1 MHSKK
6 DHVVK
11 TKRLFIN
18 SLKSQ
23 IRSWKTSD
31 SFIKRNLYI
40 VILIIWRPLGIPTR
54 FLLSPHYRSLLALKY
69 LNGKEAHQISNYTEY
84 DRYPDLFSKCREL
97 MNGKNDLKI
106 FSYGCSTGE
115 EVFTLRDY
123 FPDAFIVGVDIN
135 KGNIKKAYSQ
145 NKDNKIIF
153 SYDIERVCVQNGP
166 FDIIFALAVFQ
177 RSDNR
182 NESTFDSSKIYPFDK
197 FNLKL
202 TQLNSHLK
210 PYGFF
215 VIDHADYLFED
226 SDIARNFH
234 FLKGN
239 HTIVRER
246 YLYNRNNR
254 KMSDYVMSHRI
265 FVKKKFKNFDP
276 NS

>member
-1 MHSKK
+1 
-6 DHVVK
+6 
-11 TKRLFIN
+11 
-18 SLKSQ
+18 
-23 IRSWKTSD
+23 
-31 SFIKRNLYI
+31 
-40 VILIIWRPLGIPTR
+40 
-54 FLLSPHYRSLLALKY
+54 
-69 LNGKEAHQISNYTEY
+69 
-84 DRYPDLFSKCREL
+84 